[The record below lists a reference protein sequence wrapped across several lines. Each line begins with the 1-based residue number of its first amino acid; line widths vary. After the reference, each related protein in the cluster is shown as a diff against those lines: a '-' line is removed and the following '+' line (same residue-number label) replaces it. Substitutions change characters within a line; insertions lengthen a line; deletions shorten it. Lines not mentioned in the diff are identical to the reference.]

1 VGKGEWMDSNEP
13 FEIESEAW
21 YRAVAEG
28 RLVPASDWGGEHT
41 WPVRSP
47 VTPNDLGPVRGED
60 GWHLTSSL
68 GERRI
73 A

>member
-1 VGKGEWMDSNEP
+1 MGSER

-28 RLVPASDWGGEHT
+28 RLVPTSDWGGEQG

-47 VTPNDLGPVRGED
+47 VTNGLRPVTGED
-60 GWHLTSSL
+60 GWHLTRL
-68 GERRI
+68 GEGTL